1 MLRWTLLSCLTAAT
15 CAGAVEIDLAPE
27 ELHIPVGEA
36 LPLEFGTLP
45 QLDTTIL
52 LEITARMDSPGLGG
66 SMYFMHLALNGRPVL
81 PAKTRTVTRLVNK
94 PLVSPVSTD
103 LPAPWHG
110 SAGWR
115 VLYAPDFEAARAQT
129 YYVGDPYTLVLDVT
143 DLTNPAAENR
153 LEITNNATAGLA
165 RRLEASLDLVI
176 GALRVRTEPG
186 ASPTMTPD
194 AAVEPVINR
203 GEAGAGPAAYRGEL
217 LPGGGFTLTVGDT
230 SLAFSSAFSYP
241 NAGLNHFAAGA
252 PDRRGHP
259 RWRVE
264 ASPADDGGSVTA
276 TCPDYTVRRV
286 VRFLSRRV
294 EVTDEITNAHADAKL
309 GLLVRHEADLSPFP
323 ESGVRLAG
331 NPDVSLNDYHAPG
344 NPSVH
349 ITLGEIGVG
358 LICED
363 DVFRN
368 QARLFFDADS
378 GGAGLRTEMLLLQ
391 PGETYALR
399 WSVYPVASR
408 SYYDFI
414 NLVRHD
420 WGANYT
426 VEGPWC
432 FFTPD
437 MILDMPED
445 HLAEALERLGINF
458 ACSWGGWV
466 DRRAD
471 PRRIGFGTGVLE
483 DYWAD
488 YRRRLREATEK
499 LRRARPGIKVLVY
512 YDSQRDTHANAGE
525 LYPDSLLTNAR
536 GQHMST
542 EWSGQYSLTWSMVA
556 TLKNSFGR
564 AMLEVVDA
572 YMDDIGADGLYWD
585 EMENV
590 GYGSPLLTYAIPD
603 GRSCLL
609 DPDTYTIRQ
618 DVGITTLLGEEH
630 RLAVIDRTRAR
641 GGTLMGNGPT
651 TTRRLLQRHVQ
662 RMVEIQH
669 NDYWCY
675 EGNLDSPLGYASG
688 RRDFG
693 NVTRALEMAT
703 LLVGTRLDYEYE
715 TCRYTFPFTPV
726 ELHHGY
732 LLGEERIITMHSGR
746 YGWPGETVP
755 CRLLLFDAE
764 GKLRETRE
772 VTAGPERVPVEL
784 GEGEVAILERV
795 Q

>member
-1 MLRWTLLSCLTAAT
+1 MLRWTLLSCLAVAVS
-15 CAGAVEIDLAPE
+15 AGAVEIDLAPE
-27 ELHIPVGEA
+27 ELRIPVGET

-45 QLDTTIL
+45 QHDTTIL
-52 LEITARMDSPGLGG
+52 LEIAARMDSPGLGG
-66 SMYFMHLALNGRPVL
+66 SMYFMDIKLNGRPVV
-81 PAKTRTVTRLVNK
+81 PAKTRTVMRLMNK
-94 PLVSPVSTD
+94 PLVSPVAVD

-110 SAGWR
+110 SGGWR
-115 VLYAPDFEAARAQT
+115 VLYAPDFERARPLAF
-129 YYVGDPYTLVLDVT
+129 YVGDPYTLVLDVT

-153 LEITNNATAGLA
+153 LEITNSATAALA
-165 RRLEASLDLVI
+165 RRLESSLDLVI
-176 GALRVRTEPG
+176 GALRVRTEQG
-186 ASPTMTPD
+186 ASPTMT
-194 AAVEPVINR
+194 AAGALEHVINR
-203 GEAGAGPAAYRGEL
+203 GEPGAGPAEYRAAL
-217 LPGGGFTLTVGDT
+217 LPGGGFTLTVGDNA
-230 SLAFSSAFSYP
+230 LAFSSAFSYP
-241 NAGLNHFAAGA
+241 NAGLNRRAAGE
-252 PDRRGHP
+252 PDATGHP

-264 ASPADDGGSVTA
+264 TSAAEDGGTVTA
-276 TCPDYTVRRV
+276 TCPDYTLRRT
-286 VRFLSRRV
+286 VRFLPRRV
-294 EVTDEITNAHADAKL
+294 EVTDEISNAHADAKL
-309 GLLVRHEADLSPFP
+309 GLLVRHEADLAPFP
-323 ESGVRLAG
+323 EAGVRLAG
-331 NPDVSLNDYHAPG
+331 NADVSLNDYHAPA

-349 ITLGEIGVG
+349 IALGDFGVG
-358 LICED
+358 LLCED

-408 SYYDFI
+408 DYYDFI
-414 NLVRHD
+414 NLVRAD

-426 VEGPWC
+426 VEGAWC

-437 MILDMPED
+437 MILDMAEET
-445 HLAEALERLGINF
+445 LQEALERLGVNF

-466 DRRAD
+466 DRKAD
-471 PRRIGFGTGVLE
+471 PKRIGFGTGVLE

-488 YRRRLREATEK
+488 YRRRLREATER
-499 LRRARPGIKVLVY
+499 LRRAKPGITVLVY
-512 YDSQRDTHANAGE
+512 YDSQRDTRADAGE

-556 TLKNSFGR
+556 TLANSFGR
-564 AMLEVVDA
+564 AMLDVVDA

-590 GYGSPLLTYAIPD
+590 AYGYPLLTYAIPD

-609 DPDTYTIRQ
+609 DPATYTIRQ
-618 DVGITTLLGEEH
+618 EVGITTLLGEEH
-630 RLAVIDRTRAR
+630 RLAVIDRTRAK

-651 TTRRLLQRHVQ
+651 TTRRLLERRVQ

-669 NDYWCY
+669 NDYWCH
-675 EGNLDSPLGYASG
+675 EGNLDSPLGYASS

-693 NVTRALEMAT
+693 NVTRALAMAT

-715 TCRYTFPFTPV
+715 TCRYTFPFTPI

-732 LLGEERIITMHSGR
+732 LLGQERIITLHSGR

-764 GKLRETRE
+764 GRLRETRE
-772 VTAGPERVPVEL
+772 VTAGPERVAVEL

-795 Q
+795 R